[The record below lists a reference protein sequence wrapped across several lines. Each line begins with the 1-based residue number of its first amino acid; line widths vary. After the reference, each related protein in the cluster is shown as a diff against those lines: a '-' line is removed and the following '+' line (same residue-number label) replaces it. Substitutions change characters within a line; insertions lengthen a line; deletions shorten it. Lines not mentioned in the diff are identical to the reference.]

1 MNPNKGFELL
11 APYITDNKK
20 RLIAEKLETRTR
32 HLTLLMEDIYQPH
45 NASAV
50 LRSAECFGL
59 QDVHIIEDRNTYEV
73 SRHVTRGA
81 VKWLSLRK
89 HFQAANPTQEAMD
102 ALRSQGYRIVAAT
115 PHTGSFTPANLDLSQ
130 KTAIVIGTEKAGIS
144 PLVMSRADAFVSIPT
159 VGFTESLNLSVA
171 AAIIISELTTR
182 LRISDIAWQ
191 LSEREKDE
199 LRFLW
204 AQLVVKSS
212 DQLLRSA
219 QF

>member
-1 MNPNKGFELL
+1 MNPIQGYEIL
-11 APYITDNKK
+11 APFITENKK
-20 RLIAEKLETRTR
+20 QLIDEKVKTRTR

-81 VKWLSLRK
+81 VKWLSLHK
-89 HFQAANPTQEAMD
+89 HFQSNNPTEA
-102 ALRSQGYRIVAAT
+102 ALGHLRQNGYRIVAAT
-115 PHTGSFTPANLDLSQ
+115 PHARSCTPGNLDLTQ

-144 PLVMSRADAFVSIPT
+144 PTVMQQADDFVSIPT

-171 AAIIISELTTR
+171 AAVIISELTGR
-182 LRISDIAWQ
+182 LRKSKIQWQ
-191 LSEREKDE
+191 LSESEQDE
-199 LRFLW
+199 MRFLW
-204 AQLVVKSS
+204 AQLVVRSS
-212 DQLLRSA
+212 EHLLRFA
-219 QF
+219 NM